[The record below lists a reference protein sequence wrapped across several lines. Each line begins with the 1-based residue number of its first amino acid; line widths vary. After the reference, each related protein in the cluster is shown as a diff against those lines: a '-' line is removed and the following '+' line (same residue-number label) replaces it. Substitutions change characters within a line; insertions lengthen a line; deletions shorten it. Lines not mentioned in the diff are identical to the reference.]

1 MVNKEMKFLD
11 NGDIR
16 YEIVDASA
24 RSNIQTINTVLDT
37 KADTSDM
44 SNYYTKSETYN
55 KTEVDNLIESSG
67 GGSGGGGGSGVD
79 TNTTYSLSMANNV
92 ITLTGSDNTTSTV
105 TLPIYNGEVTT

>member
-16 YEIVDASA
+16 YEVVDEAA

-44 SNYYTKSETYN
+44 
-55 KTEVDNLIESSG
+55 
-67 GGSGGGGGSGVD
+67 
-79 TNTTYSLSMANNV
+79 
-92 ITLTGSDNTTSTV
+92 
-105 TLPIYNGEVTT
+105 

>member
-16 YEIVDASA
+16 YEVVDEAA

-44 SNYYTKSETYN
+44 SNYYTKSE
-55 KTEVDNLIESSG
+55 VDSLINNL
-67 GGSGGGGGSGVD
+67 
-79 TNTTYSLSMANNV
+79 SLRVQQLEGQN
-92 ITLTGSDNTTSTV
+92 
-105 TLPIYNGEVTT
+105 